1 MPGTDEGE
9 RLVALDDVP
18 ALGHPQVRVRV
29 VDVLG
34 RAHLDAA
41 DGGGERLDG
50 VEVDHHEVV
59 DPDPGDLLDG
69 LPGAARIAALLAEAV
84 VEHRARRPGDGLPV
98 RRPTLRD
105 GHHEVARDAERRGV
119 AAVLGD
125 VEQQRGVR
133 VPGAALVAVLA
144 AQALPAVGADHQ
156 DVQGVG
162 DRFGPLGLVA
172 QLHLDGGDVVVEVL
186 VRVVRAAAAGHQG
199 ERGEAAG
206 PLQHPT
212 APGAPGGQGPAPGGP
227 AAGVRGFGRG
237 LGRGVKSLGGDAPGG
252 VGGVPVGARP
262 SVVDVLLHG
271 CSPPS
276 GRSSAR
282 RAKCAT
288 DSDTLDEPD
297 DGIVPSVISAMVS
310 GGNSAAECG
319 AGNFRGE
326 PLQDHVLCTEQ

>member
-1 MPGTDEGE
+1 MPGADEGE

-18 ALGHPQVRVRV
+18 ALAHPQVRVRV

-98 RRPTLRD
+98 RCLALRD
-105 GHHEVARDAERRGV
+105 GHHQVARDAERRGV

-125 VEQQRGVR
+125 VEEQCGVR

-162 DRFGPLGLVA
+162 DRLGPLRLVA

-206 PLQHPT
+206 PLEYSS
-212 APGAPGGQGPAPGGP
+212 AAGAPGGQGPAPGGP
-227 AAGVRGFGRG
+227 AAGVRGLGRG
-237 LGRGVKSLGGDAPGG
+237 LGRGAPALDGDAPGG
-252 VGGVPVGARP
+252 FGGVPVGARS

-282 RAKCAT
+282 CANCAT

-297 DGIVPSVISAMVS
+297 EGIVPGVISAMLS
-310 GGNSAAECG
+310 RGNSAAECE
-319 AGNFRGE
+319 AGEFEGRTLPGS
-326 PLQDHVLCTEQ
+326 